1 MLNHNLRLITCC
13 WFCASKNSSS
23 ATENWT
29 KNRQKNGSRSHCVTL
44 ENEPI
49 GIHTSLRQSHRCL
62 TSDAWRYK
70 QIIQV
75 VVLLSKYVHYPSN
88 ESVACRGGP
97 LSRYPPSRR
106 SRCCATS
113 CPAVRNIL
121 LNYR

>member
-1 MLNHNLRLITCC
+1 MALGRT
-13 WFCASKNSSS
+13 
-23 ATENWT
+23 
-29 KNRQKNGSRSHCVTL
+29 VTL

-88 ESVACRGGP
+88 ESVACPGLLGV
-97 LSRYPPSRR
+97 PSAVIRR
-106 SRCCATS
+106 REDHA
-113 CPAVRNIL
+113 AVRRAVQPSEISC
-121 LNYR
+121 